1 MRFYDGVT
9 DSLHL
14 MRLTDWRRAHVLHVL
29 GYDGVTC
36 SPVKKSEDALYRS
49 SAFLGSDELIYEVG
63 PIHDLNKLP
72 DGIEAVADGYVD
84 RYGDFVPRTDFT
96 KSDALRNW
104 LAQHRQ
110 PRHDEEAIR
119 TAVGHMLGCTTE
131 SLKAAAR
138 LLAAPGV
145 HPQEVREVDDPVDAA
160 LLTWGIEPTEG
171 RRQQVMELAGGL
183 RKSEDFRP
191 AMVPLDVMPVTPAA
205 KSAAEAIRRAEAKQL
220 IYEAQLGGKHSSGTA
235 VAMDPQTDS
244 LWMLKPGSGPLSP
257 GAGMADSKVTQ
268 ARREVATAQVGRSL
282 LPSNFPDT
290 QLVTMGG
297 HEVAAIK
304 VVPRDAVPAQRL
316 TIDARAVFGP
326 HIIDGSLFQWAAIDW
341 VLGNVDRHSGNI
353 LVAPGRAVYLID
365 HGSTLAGAHFS
376 PASDPSSFV
385 PFYLRAWAPQWKTLS
400 ADQRRKAMPEGT
412 KGLHIAFRHWI
423 RDVFTV
429 DRLAPV
435 KNLAPDAYQA
445 VLSRLNDMQESED
458 PLDHLLDLWAG
469 MGADPGDAQNADVAH
484 DAQQGPAGQS

>member
-14 MRLTDWRRAHVLHVL
+14 MGLKDWRRAHVLHVL

-36 SPVKKSEDALYRS
+36 SQVKKSENSLYRS
-49 SAFLGSDELIYEVG
+49 SAFLGSDELVYEVG

-72 DGIEAVADGYVD
+72 DGIEALADGYVD

-96 KSDALRNW
+96 KSDALRTW

-119 TAVGHMLGCTTE
+119 SAVGHMLGCTTE
-131 SLKAAAR
+131 ALKAAAR
-138 LLAAPGV
+138 LLAAPGAQ
-145 HPQEVREVDDPVDAA
+145 PQEVREIDDPVTAA
-160 LLTWGIEPTEG
+160 LMTWGIEPTEG

-183 RKSEDFRP
+183 YKSEDFRP
-191 AMVPLDVMPVTPAA
+191 AMVPLDVNPVTPSA
-205 KSAAEAIRRAEAKQL
+205 KPAAEGIRRAEAKGL

-235 VAMDPQTDS
+235 VAMDPQGDT

-257 GAGMADSKVTQ
+257 GAGIADTNVTQ
-268 ARREVATAQVGRSL
+268 ARREVASAQVGRSL
-282 LPSNFPDT
+282 LPSAFPDT
-290 QLVTMGG
+290 QLITMGG

-304 VVPRDAVPAQRL
+304 VVPRDAIPAQRL
-316 TIDARAVFGP
+316 TVDARAVFGP

-365 HGSTLAGAHFS
+365 HGSTLAGQNFA
-376 PASDPSSFV
+376 PATDPSSFV
-385 PFYLRAWAPQWKTLS
+385 PFYLRAWAPQWKTMTTD
-400 ADQRRKAMPEGT
+400 ARRKAMPDGT
-412 KGLHIAFRHWI
+412 PGLHVAFRHWV
-423 RDVFTV
+423 RDVFTT

-435 KNLAPDAYQA
+435 QELAPDAYAA
-445 VLSRLNDMQESED
+445 VLARLKDLQASED

-469 MGADPGDAQNADVAH
+469 MPNDPGDAQNADVARV
-484 DAQQGPAGQS
+484 AQQGPAGQS